1 MTDDPVAKPR
11 RGRPRVHA
19 TPEEAR
25 IAAIA
30 RATAHTRQRRQALVE
45 RTVALTPATV
55 AKVEALI
62 AARGLDGLT
71 ALVEALVAEE
81 TARLTTLGKSVD
93 GSAGPP

>member
-1 MTDDPVAKPR
+1 MTDDPTKPK

-25 IAAIA
+25 AAAIA
-30 RATAHTRQRRQALVE
+30 RATAHTRARRQALVE
-45 RTVALTPATV
+45 RTIALTPATV
-55 AKVEALI
+55 SAVDALV
-62 AARGLDGLT
+62 AARGIEGLT
-71 ALVEALVAEE
+71 ALVEVLVAEE